1 MLSLK
6 RTERN
11 ADDGEEGEGDW
22 PFSWL
27 LGNEEV
33 EAFPSESVEVEMVLH
48 VVGDADETEESSLHG
63 LGAALASVRRW
74 ARRESEFAATVIV
87 VRSCPRWH
95 LEDSAR
101 VVSPSPATVG

>member
-1 MLSLK
+1 MFLLK

-11 ADDGEEGEGDW
+11 GDDGEEGEGDW

-27 LGNEEV
+27 LRHGV
-33 EAFPSESVEVEMVLH
+33 DDFSSKSAEVEMV
-48 VVGDADETEESSLHG
+48 VDADETEESSLHG

-74 ARRESEFAATVIV
+74 ARREMEFAGPVIV

-95 LEDSAR
+95 LEDSAQ
-101 VVSPSPATVG
+101 VASSPATVG

>member
-1 MLSLK
+1 MFSLK

-11 ADDGEEGEGDW
+11 SDDGEEGEGDW

-27 LGNEEV
+27 LRHRSD
-33 EAFPSESVEVEMVLH
+33 AFSSKSAEVEMVLH

-74 ARRESEFAATVIV
+74 ARREIEFAASVIV
-87 VRSCPRWH
+87 VLTYPRWH